1 VVARH
6 RFPRGGA
13 SCPAARALHPCI
25 ACRDPPRR
33 QGTARSGWGICR
45 FFAYQRRDLMGPAVA
60 GRPFRFM
67 SPGRRLR
74 LRPPPLLTTGGHPR
88 PVPRVVTPMQPC
100 WSTKK
105 PALRRAFVEHV
116 RWPLAAPRSLELA
129 FLVDHVLADDGIVL
143 LDLHLARG
151 VLLVLV
157 GGVEVAGAGRR
168 VQADLVALGS
178 HVSILLRSF
187 RRACAG
193 RRGRR
198 RCRSCRWY
206 AGPWWRR
213 AASPSGSRKR
223 PRSGARGGW
232 A

>member
-1 VVARH
+1 EEA
-6 RFPRGGA
+6 GA
-13 SCPAARALHPCI
+13 A
-25 ACRDPPRR
+25 
-33 QGTARSGWGICR
+33 G
-45 FFAYQRRDLMGPAVA
+45 A
-60 GRPFRFM
+60 GRGTWRPKGTPTRC
-67 SPGRRLR
+67 PGVASAQTFPWPQRL
-74 LRPPPLLTTGGHPR
+74 T
-88 PVPRVVTPMQPC
+88 
-100 WSTKK
+100 TKK
-105 PALRRAFVEHV
+105 PALRRAS
-116 RWPLAAPRSLELA
+116 WNTSAGRSCGLQSLDLA

-178 HVSILLRSF
+178 HGSILLRSF

-193 RRGRR
+193 RPGRR
-198 RCRSCRWY
+198 RCRSCRSC

-213 AASPSGSRKR
+213 AASPSGSRMR
-223 PRSGARGGW
+223 PRSGARGDW